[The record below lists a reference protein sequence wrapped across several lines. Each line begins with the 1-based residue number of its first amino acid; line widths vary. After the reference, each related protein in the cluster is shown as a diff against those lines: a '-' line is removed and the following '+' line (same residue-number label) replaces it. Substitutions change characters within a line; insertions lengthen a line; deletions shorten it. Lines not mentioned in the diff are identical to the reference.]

1 MKNRPTIVGKHTSVQ
16 LTGRKNLLHC
26 SWWATILLLCSC
38 SVLQGQKSHVTA
50 PDAERQDIAR
60 AASLY
65 DQGRMQEAEPLLRK
79 ILSQDPQ
86 SEPANEMLGLIY
98 AQQGAIERALP
109 YLTRAAEAPS
119 SSATNHANL
128 GAALLKLGRP
138 TAALRELKVAS
149 RLDPGNAETA
159 SELGQAYMLNHD
171 PAEGAK
177 AFAAAARAAPP
188 GSDLLYNWAL
198 ALFDAGQTQSAAS
211 VLARISSA
219 DMSAEADSLA
229 ADVDER
235 LGHFMPAVKHYQS
248 AAAKDPSE
256 VNLYALALEFLHH
269 WTWAEARKV
278 ATFGTTK
285 YPESKRMQLAL
296 GIAEYGSGQYPQAA
310 AIFSTLL
317 QSDPE
322 NAKYA
327 DLLGRSCSRI
337 SDSQNAACGQIIDFA
352 ERHPKNASICTYA
365 AEQILH
371 QPGSKQDMEVAKR
384 LLKNAIAAD
393 PKLPEAYYQM
403 GSLYLQERQLM
414 ASADM
419 LKKAIALRP
428 SYASAHY
435 HLAQVYARQKE
446 PEKAKE
452 EIELQKKYNQ
462 QETARLD
469 ANLKGVSI
477 FLPAPSK

>member
-1 MKNRPTIVGKHTSVQ
+1 MKNQLTIVEKYPNAQ

-26 SWWATILLLCSC
+26 TEWAMILLLCGC
-38 SVLQGQKSHVTA
+38 AVLQGQNSHLTSREM
-50 PDAERQDIAR
+50 ERRDIAR

-65 DQGRMQEAEPLLRK
+65 DQGRMQDAEPLLRK
-79 ILSQDPQ
+79 IISQDPRN
-86 SEPANEMLGLIY
+86 EAANEMLGLIY

-109 YLTRAAEAPS
+109 HLTRAAEAPS
-119 SSATNHANL
+119 SPATYHANL

-138 TAALRELKVAS
+138 TAALHELKLAS
-149 RLDPGNAETA
+149 RMDPGNAETA
-159 SELGQAYMLNHD
+159 SELGQAYMLNHN

-177 AFAAAARAAPP
+177 AFAAAASAAPP
-188 GSDLLYNWAL
+188 GPDLLYNWAL
-198 ALFDAGQTQSAAS
+198 ALFDAGEPQSATS

-229 ADVDER
+229 GDIDER
-235 LGHFMPAVKHYQS
+235 LGHFMSAVRHYQS

-285 YPESKRMQLAL
+285 YPESKRMHLAL

-310 AIFSTLL
+310 AVFSTLL

-371 QPGSKQDMEVAKR
+371 QPGSKQDMDVAKR

-403 GSLYLQERQLM
+403 GTLYLQERQLE
-414 ASADM
+414 ASAEM

-469 ANLKGVSI
+469 ANLKSVSI